1 MLLHIL
7 KQIWTQRRRNVW
19 IFSELL
25 IVFALSWYI
34 VDYAFVLVHNRMI
47 PKGYDIS
54 DTYQIDYRGNITDEN
69 REAFEQFYTKIKHF
83 PGVQQIFLSDKFMG
97 VAPSSGSYNGAA
109 IQTDTTKSRYHF
121 QFKNLTSSD
130 YFDVFKIYSAATGQI
145 AKLNSADA
153 NTIVLTQDLA
163 KRLFGDENPVG
174 KTVLFNGSTYRVT
187 DVVVLQKRFPYDL
200 PIYMGYSLLDRSL
213 VSNPEISIRVGDN
226 FSVQQF
232 KKEITS
238 AIKSYKTVQKEQEFM
253 WGISK
258 EIRLRVGIM
267 VFFLLNA
274 ALGVIGTFW
283 FRNQAR
289 RGEIGLRMAMGSSR
303 RKLLAQFIGEA
314 LLLMTLAAI
323 PAICINIGLA
333 KADVIK
339 TIGEGSTVGY
349 ITGNKWLRFFITNG
363 ITYVAL
369 AIIVAL
375 SAWIPAR
382 RASKVHP
389 VEALRDE

>member
-1 MLLHIL
+1 
-7 KQIWTQRRRNVW
+7 
-19 IFSELL
+19 
-25 IVFALSWYI
+25 
-34 VDYAFVLVHNRMI
+34 
-47 PKGYDIS
+47 
-54 DTYQIDYRGNITDEN
+54 
-69 REAFEQFYTKIKHF
+69 
-83 PGVQQIFLSDKFMG
+83 
-97 VAPSSGSYNGAA
+97 
-109 IQTDTTKSRYHF
+109 
-121 QFKNLTSSD
+121 
-130 YFDVFKIYSAATGQI
+130 
-145 AKLNSADA
+145 
-153 NTIVLTQDLA
+153 
-163 KRLFGDENPVG
+163 
-174 KTVLFNGSTYRVT
+174 
-187 DVVVLQKRFPYDL
+187 
-200 PIYMGYSLLDRSL
+200 
-213 VSNPEISIRVGDN
+213 
-226 FSVQQF
+226 
-232 KKEITS
+232 
-238 AIKSYKTVQKEQEFM
+238 M

-314 LLLMTLAAI
+314 LLLMTIAAI

-333 KADVIK
+333 NADVIK

-349 ITGNKWLRFFITNG
+349 ITGSKWLRFFITNG